1 MSRTAEAMIAAKAK
15 RNEHKR
21 ESVLEVIRQMV
32 EEMDPALRNYSEI
45 ARRAGVHRNYVAGRF
60 AAEIELA
67 QMEVNRRY
75 TTGTAYRHSISVAS
89 LRAERT
95 MFKEQAHA
103 QAKQLAHLR
112 KRLGI
117 ELGREIAAEHLG
129 LDQTPE
135 LVALRDTNEGLAA
148 RVTDLEIQ
156 LRDAQE
162 DLEAARRT
170 NKKLVR
176 ELNGARSDDS
186 SRERSS

>member
-1 MSRTAEAMIAAKAK
+1 MSTTPEVMIAAKAK
-15 RNEHKR
+15 RNEQKR
-21 ESVLEVIRQMV
+21 ERVLEVIRQMV
-32 EEMDPALRNYSEI
+32 EELDPALKNYSEI

-75 TTGTAYRHSISVAS
+75 ATGTAYRHSMSVAS

-95 MFKEQAHA
+95 MFQEQAQA
-103 QAKQLAHLR
+103 QAKELARLR

-129 LDQTPE
+129 HDQTPE
-135 LVALRDTNEGLAA
+135 LAALRDTNERLAA
-148 RVTDLEIQ
+148 RITDLEIQ

-176 ELNGARSDDS
+176 QLNGARSNGS
-186 SRERSS
+186 SREGSE

>member
-1 MSRTAEAMIAAKAK
+1 MSRTPEAMIAAKTK
-15 RNEHKR
+15 HNEQKR
-21 ESVLEVIRQMV
+21 ERVLAVIRQMV
-32 EEMDPALRNYSEI
+32 EEMDPALKNCSEI

-75 TTGTAYRHSISVAS
+75 TAGSAYRHSMSVAS

-95 MFKEQAHA
+95 MFQEQAQT
-103 QAKQLAHLR
+103 QAKELARLR

-117 ELGREIAAEHLG
+117 ELGREVASEHLG
-129 LDQTPE
+129 HDHTPE
-135 LVALRDTNEGLAA
+135 LVVLRDTNERLAA

-170 NKKLVR
+170 NKQLVR

-186 SRERSS
+186 SRQISE